1 MTWTPV
7 ALITAALLI
16 AGVGTIGAQP
26 VTDDEAVQQF
36 QQAADEYV
44 LMHRY
49 LERHLPTRAVTAD
62 VETLRQAIAAMAAAI
77 RMARP
82 GAQPGDLFTPAVADV
97 LRYRIARSLQR
108 QGLTPFDVRAD
119 QLVDTGP
126 VGAPVLTVNGAFP
139 WKLVAGVNPAVVRAL
154 PPLPPELQYRLVG
167 NDLVLIDV
175 HASLIVDILP
185 YALADTEEPRNE
197 RAGRPFAASLG
208 RR

>member
-1 MTWTPV
+1 MKWTPIV
-7 ALITAALLI
+7 LMTSALLI
-16 AGVGTIGAQP
+16 ATAAPIGAQVP

-49 LERHLPTRAVTAD
+49 LERHLPALTVTAD
-62 VETLRQAIAAMAAAI
+62 AATLRQAIAAMAAAI

-82 GAQPGDLFTPAVADV
+82 DAQPGELFTPAVGDV

-108 QGLTPFDVRAD
+108 QGLTPYDVRAD
-119 QLVDTGP
+119 QLADTGP
-126 VGAPVLTVNGAFP
+126 VGAPALKVNGSFP
-139 WKLVAGVNPAVVRAL
+139 WKLAAGMHPAVLQAL
-154 PPLPPELQYRLVG
+154 PPLPPELQYRIVG

-185 YALADTEEPRNE
+185 YALADSEDIRLEGS
-197 RAGRPFAASLG
+197 GR
-208 RR
+208 

>member
-1 MTWTPV
+1 MKSTPI
-7 ALITAALLI
+7 ALITSVLLI
-16 AGVGTIGAQP
+16 AAAGSSAQTVP

-49 LERHLPTRAVTAD
+49 LERHLPPLTVTAD
-62 VETLRQAIAAMAAAI
+62 VATLRQAIEAMAAAI
-77 RMARP
+77 RFARAD
-82 GAQPGDLFTPAVADV
+82 AQQGDLFSPDVSEV

-119 QLVDTGP
+119 QLADTGP
-126 VGAPVLTVNGAFP
+126 VGAPVLKVNGAFP
-139 WKLVAGVNPAVVRAL
+139 WVLAAGMNPAVLQAL
-154 PPLPPELQYRLVG
+154 PPLPLELQYRMVG

-185 YALADTEEPRNE
+185 YALADTEEIRVE
-197 RAGRPFAASLG
+197 GGGR
-208 RR
+208 